1 MNEELLQLLDGQV
14 ERYPYAL
21 DHQFPRIVNKIV
33 TLWGE
38 PEAETYFSELL
49 MDSRG
54 GTRQG
59 FPPEVASDI
68 FNLSMY
74 HASLL
79 NRT

>member
-1 MNEELLQLLDGQV
+1 MNEELLQLLDGQ
-14 ERYPYAL
+14 EEHYPHAL
-21 DHQFPRIVNKIV
+21 AEQFPRIVNKIIL
-33 TLWGE
+33 LWGE
-38 PEAETYFSELL
+38 PEAELYFSELL

-74 HASLL
+74 HANLL
-79 NRT
+79 SNR